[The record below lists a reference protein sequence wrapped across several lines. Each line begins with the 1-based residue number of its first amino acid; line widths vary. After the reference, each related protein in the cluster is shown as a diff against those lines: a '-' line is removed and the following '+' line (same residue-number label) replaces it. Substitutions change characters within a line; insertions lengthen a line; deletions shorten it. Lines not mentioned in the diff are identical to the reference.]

1 MRIGLLHYSSP
12 PIVGGVE
19 QTLYYHARI
28 LSDLGHEVHLVV
40 GAGEPF
46 DPRVQVST
54 LPTISS
60 KHPSVL
66 AIKWAL
72 NRGQVT
78 SDFEALREELKR
90 DLAQSLARVEALI
103 VHNALTLHKN
113 MALTAALWDLW
124 QDRPWR
130 RFIGWHHDFAWLRP
144 QYQPEMHEGYPWD
157 LLRRPWPDVLNV
169 TVSQEQR
176 EQLAGL
182 YGVPADTIRSV
193 PPGFDPASIGIW
205 TESTTRMVEDL
216 GLLSADLLLL
226 LPARITRRKNIE
238 LAIEILAELRGGQ
251 GDDAR
256 LLISGPPGPHNPAN
270 LDYLKELLAQAARLG
285 VQEATY
291 FLFDPYGDEA
301 EGLDQAT
308 LANLYSLADALLF
321 PSRQEGFGIPVL
333 EAAWSRL
340 PVFCSDI
347 PPFRE
352 SGGPFIHTFS
362 LDESPKEIASRISSV
377 LKHDPAFLF
386 RRRARMRYT
395 WPMIVSQH
403 LIPLLSRGEHGQ

>member
-1 MRIGLLHYSSP
+1 MRIGLLHYSGP

-28 LSDLGHEVHLVV
+28 LSDLGHEVHLIV
-40 GAGEPF
+40 GKGEPF

-54 LPTISS
+54 LPLVSS
-60 KHPSVL
+60 KHPRVL
-66 AIKWAL
+66 SMKRAL
-72 NRGQVT
+72 DQGQIT
-78 SDFEALREELKR
+78 ADFEALREELKR
-90 DLAQSLARVEALI
+90 DLEQSLAAVESLI

-124 QDRPWR
+124 QGRPWM

-144 QYQPEMHEGYPWD
+144 QYRPEMHEGYPWD
-157 LLRRPWPDVLNV
+157 LLRRPWPEVLNV

-182 YGVPADTIRSV
+182 YGVPVDMIHSV

-205 TESTTRMVEDL
+205 TETTTRMVEDL
-216 GLLSADLLLL
+216 GLLSAELLLL

-238 LAIEILAELRGGQ
+238 AAIEILAELRANQ
-251 GDDAR
+251 DCDAR

-270 LDYLKELLAQAARLG
+270 LNYLQELQTQAARLG
-285 VQEATY
+285 VQEATH
-291 FLFDPYGDEA
+291 FLFDPYGDDV

-352 SGGPFIHTFS
+352 SGGSFIHTFS
-362 LDESPKEIASRISSV
+362 LDESATVIAGRISSV
-377 LKHDPAFLF
+377 LMDDPAFLF
-386 RRRARMRYT
+386 RRRVRMRYT

-403 LIPLLSRGEHGQ
+403 LIPLLRRGESG